1 MKILH
6 LIDSAGLYGAEV
18 MLLHLIAEQ
27 IKQGLQPIIASIG
40 EKGIDE
46 KPLEKEA
53 KKRGY
58 RVEKFRM
65 APGPNYLG
73 ALNIL
78 RFAWHEGIDI
88 LHSHGY
94 KGDILFGF
102 IPGKIR
108 RIPIITTVHGYT
120 STGNGFSRMRAY
132 EWLDSKALRFMD
144 TVVFVSNAMKSD
156 PRFKH
161 LNPSKVHVIHNG
173 IPLTTSD
180 SPSHAP
186 SFSASDAADLDQH
199 ILHFCTNTFTLGSIG
214 RLSPEKGY
222 IYLIKALKIIRD
234 KGHDVRLVIIGE
246 GGERPKLE
254 TEISRLGLND
264 HVLLP
269 GYRANA
275 SSYLPYFDVFVLPSL
290 TEGLPMTI
298 LEAMRAGIPI
308 IASGV
313 GGIPEIM
320 HFGKGGV
327 LANPGEVEHLAEAA
341 IFLWHQEESRRN
353 FVEKSKRNFYEHY
366 TSQAMAVGYRR
377 LYRHLM
383 NSWLE
388 LFSR

>member
-58 RVEKFRM
+58 RVKKFRM

-94 KGDILFGF
+94 KGNILFGF

-120 STGNGFSRMRAY
+120 STGNGLRRMRAY

-144 TVVFVSNAMKSD
+144 AVVFVSNAMKSD
-156 PRFKH
+156 SRFKH

-186 SFSASDAADLDQH
+186 SFSALDAADLDQH
-199 ILHFCTNTFTLGSIG
+199 ILDFCTNTFTLGSIG

-222 IYLIKALKIIRD
+222 IYLVRALKIIRD

-254 TEISRLGLND
+254 QEISRLGLRN

-275 SSYLPYFDVFVLPSL
+275 SAYLPYFDVFVLPSL

-298 LEAMRAGIPI
+298 LEAIRAKVPI
-308 IASGV
+308 VATRV
-313 GGIPEIM
+313 GGIPDI
-320 HFGKGGV
+320 
-327 LANPGEVEHLAEAA
+327 L
-341 IFLWHQEESRRN
+341 QEEKSCL
-353 FVEKSKRNFYEHY
+353 FVRCKDPESLAGALIRFLEDPTLGKSLTDNASDVLSTQISINM
-366 TSQAMAVGYRR
+366 TSMRYKQVYQKVG
-377 LYRHLM
+377 LPPKL
-383 NSWLE
+383 WTV
-388 LFSR
+388 